1 MESDSI
7 INFTFW
13 IYNATYHTCQKRKLK
28 FWLKLALVM
37 MLIQNLWN
45 WFFLS
50 VDTISLNQNGRK
62 RFRFDW
68 LLILFPSSG
77 CQTHIEDFKLHRLL
91 LNSFLSIS
99 KAILD
104 FLWNVI
110 WWVVYLLP
118 EFYLIISPD
127 FFPFKLILPRRLG
140 SIKVKGHTL
149 KY

>member
-1 MESDSI
+1 LESDSI

-37 MLIQNLWN
+37 MLIQNLWIWN

-127 FFPFKLILPRRLG
+127 FFPLQTYFTSKIR
-140 SIKVKGHTL
+140 
-149 KY
+149 

>member
-1 MESDSI
+1 MQCHLSYLPKKKIKILIKTSI
-7 INFTFW
+7 GGDADPKPLN
-13 IYNATYHTCQKRKLK
+13 
-28 FWLKLALVM
+28 LKL
-37 MLIQNLWN
+37 I
-45 WFFLS
+45 FLS
-50 VDTISLNQNGRK
+50 VDTISLNENGRK

-104 FLWNVI
+104 FLWDVI

-127 FFPFKLILPRRLG
+127 FFSLQTYFTSKIR
-140 SIKVKGHTL
+140 
-149 KY
+149 